1 MIASVA
7 RPVVC
12 IVGAGTAGLE
22 ALLSAR
28 EALGASVD
36 LRLVAPERE
45 FRYRPMHRD
54 SLFRPARERGIKVAD
69 LVAETGATWVR
80 DRAEV
85 VRESE
90 RCLLTRD
97 GETVE
102 FDYLLL
108 ACGERSKRPR
118 PRGFLGGGGGDPSF
132 LDECSRQIAAGEVEG
147 LAVAVPRGPRWS

>member
-1 MIASVA
+1 M
-7 RPVVC
+7 VC

-28 EALGASVD
+28 DVLGASVD
-36 LRLVAPERE
+36 LRLVAPDRE

-108 ACGERSKRPR
+108 ACGERSKRPLTQGYLWER
-118 PRGFLGGGGGDPSF
+118 GGDPSF
-132 LDECSRQIAAGEVEG
+132 LAEIVL
-147 LAVAVPRGPRWS
+147 LADLLMRILDQRESPADGTSL